1 MLAESIDFGGEMVP
15 SVRECFEL
23 MERYSMLHNIRAHSI
38 MVQKIATLLAMRLKE
53 AGENLHIE
61 VVTAGALMHDIGKSL
76 CLHSKEDHAA
86 KGVEICLE
94 NHLEEIAG
102 IVGEHIRLKEFDKT
116 APISEREV
124 VYYAD
129 KRVNHDSVVSL
140 NERLDYLLV
149 QYGRNEEW
157 ICERIRDNFRQCKE
171 VETKLFKRLPFL
183 PEALN
188 SIIE

>member
-1 MLAESIDFGGEMVP
+1 
-15 SVRECFEL
+15 
-23 MERYSMLHNIRAHSI
+23 MLHNIRAHSI
-38 MVQKIATLLAMRLKE
+38 MVQKIATLLAMWLRE

-102 IVGEHIRLKEFDKT
+102 IVGEHIRLKNFGKT
-116 APISEREV
+116 EPISEREV

-129 KRVNHDSVVSL
+129 KRVNHDSIVSL
-140 NERLDYLLV
+140 NERLDYLLA

-157 ICERIRDNFRQCKE
+157 ICEKIRDNFRQCRE
-171 VETKLFKRLPFL
+171 VERKLFRRLPFV

-188 SIIE
+188 CLID

>member
-1 MLAESIDFGGEMVP
+1 MVP
-15 SVRECFEL
+15 SVIDCFEL
-23 MERYSMLHNIRAHSI
+23 MERYSMLPNIRAHSI
-38 MVQKIATLLAMRLKE
+38 MVQKIATLLAMRLRE

-86 KGVEICLE
+86 KGAEICLE

-102 IVGEHIRLKEFDKT
+102 IVGEHIRLKEFQKT
-116 APISEREV
+116 KPISEREV

-129 KRVNHDSVVSL
+129 KRVNHDSIVSL

-149 QYGRNEEW
+149 QYGKNEEW
-157 ICERIRDNFRQCKE
+157 ICERIRDNFRQCRE
-171 VETKLFKRLPFL
+171 VERKLFKKLPFV
-183 PEALN
+183 PEALICLIN
-188 SIIE
+188 

>member
-1 MLAESIDFGGEMVP
+1 
-15 SVRECFEL
+15 
-23 MERYSMLHNIRAHSI
+23 MLHNIRAHSI
-38 MVQKIATLLAMRLKE
+38 MVQKIATLLAMRLRE
-53 AGENLHIE
+53 TGENLRIE

-102 IVGEHIRLKEFDKT
+102 IVGEHIRLKEFEKT

-129 KRVNHDSVVSL
+129 KRVNHDSIVSL

-149 QYGRNEEW
+149 QYGKNEEW
-157 ICERIRDNFRQCKE
+157 ICERIRDNFRQCRE
-171 VETKLFKRLPFL
+171 VERKLFKRLPFV

-188 SIIE
+188 CLID

>member
-1 MLAESIDFGGEMVP
+1 MIP
-15 SVRECFEL
+15 SVQKCFEL

-38 MVQKIATLLAMRLKE
+38 MVQKIATLLAMRLRE
-53 AGENLHIE
+53 TGENLRIE

-86 KGVEICLE
+86 KGVEICVE

-102 IVGEHIRLKEFDKT
+102 IVGEHIRLKGFEKT
-116 APISEREV
+116 APVSEREV

-129 KRVNHDSVVSL
+129 KRVNHDNIVSL

-149 QYGRNEEW
+149 RYGGNEEW
-157 ICERIRDNFRQCKE
+157 MCERIKDNFRQCKE
-171 VETKLFKRLPFL
+171 VETKLFRRLPFL

>member
-1 MLAESIDFGGEMVP
+1 
-15 SVRECFEL
+15 
-23 MERYSMLHNIRAHSI
+23 MLHNIRAHSI
-38 MVQKIATLLAMRLKE
+38 MVQKIATLLAMRLRE
-53 AGENLHIE
+53 TGENLHIE

-102 IVGEHIRLKEFDKT
+102 IVGEHIRLKEFEKT

-129 KRVNHDSVVSL
+129 KRVNHDSIVSL

-149 QYGRNEEW
+149 QYGKNEEW
-157 ICERIRDNFRQCKE
+157 ICERIRDNFRQCRE
-171 VETKLFKRLPFL
+171 VERKLFKRLPFV

-188 SIIE
+188 CLID

>member
-1 MLAESIDFGGEMVP
+1 MVP

-38 MVQKIATLLAMRLKE
+38 MVQKIATLLALRLRE
-53 AGENLHIE
+53 AGENLDIE

-102 IVGEHIRLKEFDKT
+102 IVGEHIRLKEFEKT

-129 KRVNHDSVVSL
+129 KRVNHDSIVSL
-140 NERLDYLLV
+140 NERLEYLLI

-157 ICERIRDNFRQCKE
+157 ICERIRDNFRQCRE
-171 VETKLFKRLPFL
+171 VERKLFRRLPFV

-188 SIIE
+188 CLID

>member
-1 MLAESIDFGGEMVP
+1 M
-15 SVRECFEL
+15 CFEL
-23 MERYSMLHNIRAHSI
+23 MERYSMLDNIRAHSI
-38 MVQKIATLLAMRLKE
+38 MVQKIATLMAMRLRE

-61 VVTAGALMHDIGKSL
+61 VVTAGALLHDIGKSL
-76 CLHSKEDHAA
+76 CLHTTEDHAA
-86 KGVEICLE
+86 KGMEICLE

-102 IVGEHIRLKEFDKT
+102 IVGEHIRLESFEKT

-129 KRVNHDSVVSL
+129 KRVNHDSIVSL
-140 NERLDYLLV
+140 KERLDYLLV

-157 ICERIRDNFRQCKE
+157 ICERIRDNFRQCKK

-188 SIIE
+188 LIVEWHGW

>member
-1 MLAESIDFGGEMVP
+1 LQAESIDFGGEMVP

-38 MVQKIATLLAMRLKE
+38 MVQKIATLLALRLRE

-102 IVGEHIRLKEFDKT
+102 VVGEHIRLKEFEKT

-129 KRVNHDSVVSL
+129 KRVNHDSIVSL
-140 NERLDYLLV
+140 NERLEYLLI
-149 QYGRNEEW
+149 QYGRNQEW
-157 ICERIRDNFRQCKE
+157 ICERIRDNFRQCRE
-171 VETKLFKRLPFL
+171 VERKLFRRLPFV

-188 SIIE
+188 CLID

>member
-1 MLAESIDFGGEMVP
+1 
-15 SVRECFEL
+15 
-23 MERYSMLHNIRAHSI
+23 
-38 MVQKIATLLAMRLKE
+38 MVQKIATLLALRLRE

-102 IVGEHIRLKEFDKT
+102 VVGEHIRLKEFEKT

-129 KRVNHDSVVSL
+129 KRVNHDSIVSL
-140 NERLDYLLV
+140 NERLEYLLI
-149 QYGRNEEW
+149 QYGRNQEW
-157 ICERIRDNFRQCKE
+157 ICERIRDNFRQCRE
-171 VETKLFKRLPFL
+171 VERKLFRRLPFV

-188 SIIE
+188 CLID

>member
-1 MLAESIDFGGEMVP
+1 
-15 SVRECFEL
+15 
-23 MERYSMLHNIRAHSI
+23 MLHNIRAHSI
-38 MVQKIATLLAMRLKE
+38 MVQKIATLLAIRLRE
-53 AGENLHIE
+53 TGENLRIE

-102 IVGEHIRLKEFDKT
+102 IVGEHIRLKEFEKT

-129 KRVNHDSVVSL
+129 KRVNHDSIVSL

-149 QYGRNEEW
+149 QYGKNEEW
-157 ICERIRDNFRQCKE
+157 ICERIRDNFRQCRE
-171 VETKLFKRLPFL
+171 VERKLFKRLPFV

-188 SIIE
+188 CLID